1 MKFKFAIEETHVKIL
16 EVDTGT
22 AAIPQIP
29 KTMEDILNIG
39 RDAYDKLIESGRE
52 LPSDIIDSR
61 IFPQCCEC
69 GETLNPDDNPAR
81 FYNGRM
87 VCESCRQNLLEIDE
101 RNDHLDKAGVDLEA
115 VATYIVGLA
124 RRVNRAEHE
133 LASATNRIL
142 KLNSAVGV
150 LELMG
155 IRYHLD
161 TEPSRELGRHVYTLL
176 TLNGKE
182 YPI

>member
-22 AAIPQIP
+22 SAVPQIP

-39 RDAYDKLIESGRE
+39 RDAYDKLIESGKE
-52 LPSDIIDSR
+52 LPSDIIDSQ

-81 FYNGRM
+81 FYDGLM
-87 VCESCRQNLLEIDE
+87 VCESCRQHLSEIDE
-101 RNDHLDKAGVDLEA
+101 REYELEGAGINLEEIANFIVKKLMYYNGHPTMRSTAGVEISTIRQLLE
-115 VATYIVGLA
+115 IMD
-124 RRVNRAEHE
+124 
-133 LASATNRIL
+133 IPL
-142 KLNSAVGV
+142 KFFCS
-150 LELMG
+150 G
-155 IRYHLD
+155 IKPY
-161 TEPSRELGRHVYTLL
+161 SSF

>member
-29 KTMEDILNIG
+29 KTMEDIMNIG
-39 RDAYDKLIESGRE
+39 RDAYDKLIESGKE
-52 LPSDIIDSR
+52 LPSDNIDSQ

-81 FYNGRM
+81 FYDGLM
-87 VCESCRQNLLEIDE
+87 VCESCKRHLQEIDE
-101 RNDHLDKAGVDLEA
+101 RNNYLDMAGIDPEAAAFHL
-115 VATYIVGLA
+115 VGLA
-124 RRVNRAEHE
+124 KGYNKRPHTDDRVFEIESILNALRVMGFVAYGTRKYCGSSNDFIY
-133 LASATNRIL
+133 ASIFF
-142 KLNSAVGV
+142 
-150 LELMG
+150 
-155 IRYHLD
+155 
-161 TEPSRELGRHVYTLL
+161 
-176 TLNGKE
+176 NGKE